1 MKKVILILLMF
12 IGLTACSYNRVNKT
26 QHGVVVDVEYRPAYT
41 TSQVVPV
48 RVGKVTTTTVRKVH
62 HQEQWIASIC
72 FEDTIY
78 VQESFSHEVHVGDST
93 TRNIV
98 FYERTR

>member
-1 MKKVILILLMF
+1 M
-12 IGLTACSYNRVNKT
+12 
-26 QHGVVVDVEYRPAYT
+26 VVDVEYRPAYT

-48 RVGKVTTTTVRKVH
+48 RVGKVTTTTVRKAQH
-62 HQEQWIASIC
+62 PEQWIARIC

-78 VQESFSHEVHVGDST
+78 VQESFSHEVPVGDST